1 MNLKD
6 IFKSA
11 TGVKTDKDIEFNTQ
25 ITVVAFVLAAMKTLF
40 FDNIFSYIAI
50 TVVVFFDFLFGCIR
64 AIKQKK
70 FETRKALKI
79 VYYLPIYYI
88 IITVVIL
95 IEKAQPSA
103 FWLSE
108 VVIMPILVFQLISIL
123 KNISEANLIKST
135 LIKKILQNIDKYK
148 TNSVDTTNN

>member
-1 MNLKD
+1 MNLKN
-6 IFKSA
+6 IFKS
-11 TGVKTDKDIEFNTQ
+11 TFGVNTEKDIEFNTQ
-25 ITVVAFVLAAMKTLF
+25 ITVLAFVLTALKTLF
-40 FDNIFSYIAI
+40 LDNIFSFIAI
-50 TVVVFFDFLFGCIR
+50 TVVVFFDFLFGIIR
-64 AIKQKK
+64 ALKQKR

-123 KNISEANLIKST
+123 KNISEANLIKSP
-135 LIKKILQNIDKYK
+135 LIKKLLENIDNYK
-148 TNSVDTTNN
+148 TSSVNNSNS